1 MSRARRRWRIR
12 LGLVLIGLFVAEAS
26 VRAFRD
32 PRDAD
37 FLFDWCTWDAR
48 LRRALITPLP
58 LEGPVPPGVL
68 PTTEDGYRGRYRGD
82 LRPAGELVV
91 VAGAGHAFGQD
102 IPWGAGLGEVLEHRL
117 QEAGRGVSVWNQA
130 VPGSTVLFAERVQ
143 LPRWLALQPEVV
155 VLGHG
160 GFNEAL
166 YGRIPE
172 ASTLHPARP
181 LLNAALSSHLFRVV
195 LLRFARLTGP
205 PRTKVSVEAFRS
217 ATERVVG
224 ALQDAGV
231 SVVLLQQVVVNPDIP
246 GVWRLSEHEAYRTAQ
261 AAVGTDRGVP
271 VVDPLDAFS
280 EPLDRWFVEQE
291 YYGENAHSSVARQLV
306 DPVMAALD
314 AQ

>member
-12 LGLVLIGLFVAEAS
+12 LGLVLIGLLAGEVS

-58 LEGPVPPGVL
+58 LEDPVPSGIL
-68 PTTEDGYRGRYRGD
+68 PTTEEGYRGRYRGD
-82 LRPAGELVV
+82 VRPAGDLVV

-102 IPWGAGLGEVLEHRL
+102 IPWGAGVGEVLEETLRR
-117 QEAGRGVSVWNQA
+117 EGRDVSVWNQA

-143 LPRWLALQPEVV
+143 LPQWLALKPQVV

-166 YGRIPE
+166 YGRLPE
-172 ASTLHPARP
+172 AWTLHADRP
-181 LLNAALSSHLFRVV
+181 VLNAALSSHLLRFV
-195 LLRFARLTGP
+195 LLRLARLTGP
-205 PRTKVSVEAFRS
+205 PRTKVSVQAFRQS
-217 ATERVVG
+217 TETVVD

-271 VVDPLDAFS
+271 VVDPLDAFA

-306 DPVMAALD
+306 GPVMAALD